1 MALNGLWENCE
12 HVNSAF
18 TFSSKSSDPIFPCEQ
33 RALNQMTSSE
43 HFANLTHAC
52 NW

>member
-18 TFSSKSSDPIFPCEQ
+18 TFSSKNSDPIFPCEQ
-33 RALNQMTSSE
+33 RAL
-43 HFANLTHAC
+43 
-52 NW
+52 